1 MRVAVTREPAMEASA
16 ILTIAYR
23 DLIKLLKDR
32 TRLLSSFVFPFVLIA
47 LLGGMLQAGLG
58 SQVGFN
64 LVTFTFT
71 GVYIQTVFQSAALGV
86 ISVLEDREN
95 DFSQELFVS
104 PISRYSIVF
113 GKILGESLVAMVQA
127 AGIIAFGLVV
137 GVHLGPTQLVGLVI
151 VGLAASLV
159 GGAFGIVL
167 LGNLSS
173 QRVAN
178 QIFPF
183 VFLPQFFL
191 AGVFNPI
198 RGLPLYL
205 EAMSRIT
212 PMRYPVDLLRS
223 IFYSGEDEYSKVV
236 VDSPMLNMAVMGGM
250 FVVFLVAGTWLFVR
264 NERNR

>member
-1 MRVAVTREPAMEASA
+1 MGVNAV
-16 ILTIAYR
+16 LTIAYR
-23 DLIKLLKDR
+23 DLLKLLKDR
-32 TRLLSSFVFPFVLIA
+32 TRLLSSLIFPFVLIA

-58 SQVGFN
+58 STVGFS

-71 GVYIQTVFQSAALGV
+71 GVFIQTLFQSSALGV
-86 ISVLEDREN
+86 ISLLEDREN
-95 DFSQELFVS
+95 DFTQELFVS

-113 GKILGESLVAMVQA
+113 GKILGESLVAMVQG

-137 GVHLGPTQLVGLVI
+137 GVHLGVTQIAGLLV
-151 VGLAASLV
+151 VGLATCLV

-178 QIFPF
+178 QLFPF

-191 AGVFNPI
+191 AGVFTPI

-205 EAMSRIT
+205 EVMSRLA
-212 PMRYPVDLLRS
+212 PLRYPVDLLRS
-223 IFYSGEDEYSKVV
+223 VFYSGQEEYSRVV
-236 VDSPMLNMAVMGGM
+236 VDSPLLNLAVMGVM